1 MSRSFHSL
9 GHLVV
14 ATLLAS
20 SGACKKTESTTG
32 SAKTTE
38 PPAAATPAPPAQPTP
53 SAAAGTKMS
62 GSDWLRIRGAD
73 KLKKGDVVTV
83 SYHTAKEEDA
93 PCYETNKPGK
103 WTCQFAVYGK
113 NAEGADD
120 SDNVRADDLDQAQ
133 AAAYMAKVKPDV
145 DVTFTCKVEI
155 SSGYATLT
163 ECR

>member
-1 MSRSFHSL
+1 MSGLRSCYSL
-9 GHLVV
+9 GL
-14 ATLLAS
+14 AALLAS
-20 SGACKKTESTTG
+20 SGACKKTESTAS

-38 PPAAATPAPPAQPTP
+38 QPAAPTPAPAAPPT
-53 SAAAGTKMS
+53 AAVAGTKLT

-73 KLKKGDVVTV
+73 KLKNGDVVTV
-83 SYHTAKEEDA
+83 SYHTAKEEDE

-133 AAAYMAKVKPDV
+133 AAFYTAKVKPDV
-145 DVTFTCKVEI
+145 DVTFTCKVAI

-163 ECR
+163 DCK